1 MVCNSC
7 FSGMMLLTMMH
18 NRGLMDFGSVMEDRC
33 LVSCHVM
40 SDSGLVV
47 HRLNVL
53 VDCGMCDDCFSVV
66 SDWSLVVSCR

>member
-1 MVCNSC
+1 
-7 FSGMMLLTMMH
+7 
-18 NRGLMDFGSVMEDRC
+18 MDFGSVMEDRC